1 VEAMTYTC
9 PVCGYDGL
17 FELPWQGECPSDD
30 ICPSCGIQ
38 FGYHDAAG
46 GDDEGRKRIYL
57 EWRER
62 WIAGGMAWH
71 SASVEPPPAGWD
83 PAAQLR
89 RVTGA

>member
-1 VEAMTYTC
+1 MTYLC

-17 FELPWQGECPSDD
+17 FDPPWRDDSPSDD

-46 GDDEGRKRIYL
+46 GDAGGRQQIYE
-57 EWRER
+57 EWRKHWLEQ
-62 WIAGGMAWH
+62 GMPWH
-71 SASVEPPPAGWD
+71 SASAGPPPAGWD

-89 RVTGA
+89 RVSRA

>member
-1 VEAMTYTC
+1 MDPVRYLC

-17 FELPWQGECPSDD
+17 FDPPWRGDSPSDD

-46 GDDEGRKRIYL
+46 GDLVRRQEIYR

-62 WIAGGMAWH
+62 WIEQGMPWH
-71 SASVEPPPAGWD
+71 SASVEPPPANWD
-83 PAAQLR
+83 PTVQLR
-89 RVTGA
+89 RVTSV